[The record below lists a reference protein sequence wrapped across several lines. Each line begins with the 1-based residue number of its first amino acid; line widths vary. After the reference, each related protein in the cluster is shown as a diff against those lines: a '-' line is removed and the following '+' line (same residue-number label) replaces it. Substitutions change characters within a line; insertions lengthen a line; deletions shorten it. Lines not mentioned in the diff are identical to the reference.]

1 MKSRLQH
8 IIRLVCLML
17 AVCSVSP
24 DSYAAKQWERISQSA
39 PATETVEGA
48 AAEQYDVRVADG
60 AVVLTLTRK
69 SPVKIFTI
77 LGQLVAEQQLEAG
90 VWRMPLTVRGI
101 YILKIGD
108 TTRRI
113 TI

>member
-1 MKSRLQH
+1 MKSSLRH
-8 IIRLVCLML
+8 IIRLVCVTVVLSC
-17 AVCSVSP
+17 AVL
-24 DSYAAKQWERISQSA
+24 DADAAKQWERIAQA
-39 PATETVEGA
+39 PTTETVEGA

-60 AVVLTLTRK
+60 AVVLTINRK

-108 TTRRI
+108 STRRI